1 MKKFGKIFFITLL
14 SLFAILLVTISIV
27 LFLVFTPERFT
38 PIVRKQADKFI
49 TCQSEIGEVELTF
62 FSTFPDFGLKIKK
75 FTMINPVADSQSD
88 TLVDVD
94 EFIGV
99 VDAAAWWKKNELIL
113 KGLELTGGSVNIFTD
128 SLGNT
133 NYDIFAT
140 DTTSAPIRQK
150 QYCR

>member
-1 MKKFGKIFFITLL
+1 MKKFGKILFITLL
-14 SLFAILLVTISIV
+14 SLFSILTGNNKYCFCI
-27 LFLVFTPERFT
+27 LFLLPNDLL
-38 PIVRKQADKFI
+38 PIVRKQADKLI

-75 FTMINPVADSQSD
+75 FTLINPVAESKSD
-88 TLVDVD
+88 TLLDVD

-99 VDAAAWWKKNELIL
+99 VDAAAWWKRNELIL
-113 KGLELTGGSVNIFTD
+113 KGLKITGGSVNIFTD

-140 DTTSAPIRQK
+140 DTTSCLREDQN
-150 QYCR
+150 Q